1 MVEKTKEEPKANTPA
16 APKSKRKQ
24 GELPNMPAKTE
35 LEKAAGVVLDK
46 WEDLQGKKAE
56 LFDAKV
62 KLLALMKKS
71 NRTKICL
78 LDSEDI
84 KRKIE
89 YKESEGVTVGKA
101 SPEE

>member
-1 MVEKTKEEPKANTPA
+1 MPPKTD
-16 APKSKRKQ
+16 
-24 GELPNMPAKTE
+24 
-35 LEKAAGVVLDK
+35 LEKAAEVVLDK
-46 WEDLQGKKAE
+46 WEVLQGKKAE

-62 KLLALMKKS
+62 KLLDLMKKA

-78 LDSEDI
+78 TDSNDV

-101 SPEE
+101 GPEE

>member
-1 MVEKTKEEPKANTPA
+1 MADEKKETTLKAPP
-16 APKSKRKQ
+16 APKGKKKQ
-24 GELPNMPAKTE
+24 GELPGMPQKTE

-71 NRTKICL
+71 NRTRICL
-78 LDSEDI
+78 MDSNDI